1 MINPKGFLEELI
13 KHGSTLISGV
23 PDSLLKGLLLEI
35 EHSKLEFKHVPAVNE
50 GNAVAIASGAFL
62 ATGLSQV
69 VYMQNSGLGNSINPL
84 VSLAHK
90 RVYATPMLLVIGWRG
105 EPNVADEPQHMVQ
118 GEITEAILNSMGISY
133 HILDANYQT
142 QISDAYKKMAE
153 TNQPFALLVKKSV
166 FNSTTDDIEGKYHL
180 NRKVVLSELLSSI
193 ERDALVIGTTGKS
206 SREIYEIREVEGESH
221 SNDFLTIGSMGHASG
236 IATGLAL
243 NTNKTIYLIDG
254 DGALLMHLGS
264 LFNLVSNH
272 LANVKYVLINNG
284 SHQSVGGQ
292 KSLLED
298 YDESKLLIGLGFDNV
313 IVVDKENEVTSSI
326 ERFKDT
332 ENCALV
338 FRVSN
343 ESSDSLGRPK
353 ETPKEN
359 RSKFME
365 NFK

>member
-1 MINPKGFLEELI
+1 MINPKAFLEELF

-35 EHSKLEFKHVPAVNE
+35 ENSELGFKHVPAVNE

-84 VSLAHK
+84 VSLTHE
-90 RVYATPMLLVIGWRG
+90 RVYATPMLLIIGWRG
-105 EPNVADEPQHMVQ
+105 EPSLTDEPQHMVQ
-118 GEITEAILNSMGISY
+118 GEITEAFLNSMGIPY
-133 HILDANYQT
+133 HILDSNYQN
-142 QISDAYKKMAE
+142 QISDAYRRMSE
-153 TNQPFALLVKKSV
+153 TNQPFALLVKKGV
-166 FNSTTDDIEGKYHL
+166 FNSPQNDIEGKYHL
-180 NRKVVLSELLSSI
+180 NRTAVLNKLLSSI
-193 ERDALVIGTTGKS
+193 EGDALVIGTSGKS
-206 SREIYEIREVEGESH
+206 SREIYEIREKKGETH
-221 SNDFLTIGSMGHASG
+221 SKDFLTIGSMGHASG

-243 NTNKTIYLIDG
+243 NSDKTIYLIDG

-264 LFNLVSNH
+264 LFNLVYNRFS
-272 LANVKYVLINNG
+272 NVKYVLINNG

-292 KSLLED
+292 KSLLKD
-298 YDESKLLIGLGFDNV
+298 YDESKLLKGLGFDNV
-313 IVVDKENEVTSSI
+313 IVVDNENEIMSSI
-326 ERFKDT
+326 ERFKKVAS
-332 ENCALV
+332 CALV

>member
-35 EHSKLEFKHVPAVNE
+35 EHSELGFRHVPAVNE
-50 GNAVAIASGAFL
+50 GNAVAIAAGAFL

-84 VSLAHK
+84 VSLSHK
-90 RVYATPMLLVIGWRG
+90 KVYATPMLLIIGWRG
-105 EPNVADEPQHMVQ
+105 EPDVADEPQHMVQ
-118 GEITEAILNSMGISY
+118 GEITEAILNSMDISY
-133 HILDANYQT
+133 HILDNNYQT
-142 QISDAYKKMAE
+142 QISDAYKKMAK
-153 TNQPFALLVKKSV
+153 TNQPFALLVKKGV
-166 FNSTTDDIEGKYHL
+166 FSSPTNDIEGKYHL
-180 NRKVVLSELLSSI
+180 NRTAVLSELLSSI
-193 ERDALVIGTTGKS
+193 GRDALVIGTTGKS
-206 SREIYEIREVEGESH
+206 SREIYEIREAKGESH

-243 NTNKTIYLIDG
+243 NTDKMIYLIDG

-264 LFNLVSNH
+264 LFNLVSNRFSN
-272 LANVKYVLINNG
+272 LKYVLINNG

-292 KSLLED
+292 KSLLKE
-298 YDESKLLIGLGFDNV
+298 YDESKLLRGLGFDNV
-313 IVVDKENEVTSSI
+313 IVVDNGNEIRSSI
-326 ERFKDT
+326 ERFKKM

-353 ETPKEN
+353 ESPKEN
-359 RSKFME
+359 RSKFMG